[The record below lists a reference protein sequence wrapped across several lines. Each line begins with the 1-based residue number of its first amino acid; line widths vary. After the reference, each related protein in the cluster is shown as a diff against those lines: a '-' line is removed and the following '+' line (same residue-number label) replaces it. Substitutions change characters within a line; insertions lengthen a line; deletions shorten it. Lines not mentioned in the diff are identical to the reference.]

1 VRLEDERSRVR
12 LRRKIVSLY
21 LVLFAANLGAI
32 VWALHLADR
41 RPLLLAAAVLAFGL
55 GLRHALDAD
64 HIAAI
69 DNVTR
74 RLMQAGQRPVGVGL
88 FFSLGHASVVVLATV
103 GAGLAAGAF
112 RTQVFALQQV
122 GSVVGTLV
130 SSAFLLIV
138 AAMNI
143 AVLFSIWRALR
154 RTRKADGL
162 EGPAE
167 HDAPPMA
174 AGPLTSMMR
183 PLLSRLSHSWMMFPL
198 GFLFGLGFD
207 TATEVALLGISAT
220 QAAKGVSAWVLMVFP
235 ALFAAGMA
243 LIDTT
248 DGVLMLGVY
257 EWALVKPIRK
267 LYYNLTITLL
277 AVVVA
282 VAIGSIEALGLIRDQ
297 LHLAGGGWRLVG
309 GLNDNFNTL
318 GFAIVG
324 LFIAAWIGS
333 VIVYRYQGNA
343 EPNAVQ
349 AGGAGQ

>member
-1 VRLEDERSRVR
+1 VRLEDERSRGR

-32 VWALHLADR
+32 VWALNLADR

-207 TATEVALLGISAT
+207 TATEIGLLSLSAVES
-220 QAAKGVSAWVLMVFP
+220 AKGLPLASILVFP
-235 ALFAAGMA
+235 ALFTAAMA
-243 LIDTT
+243 LVDAS
-248 DGVLMLGVY
+248 DSLMMLGVY
-257 EWALVKPIRK
+257 GWAARRPASK
-267 LYYNLTITLL
+267 LYYNL
-277 AVVVA
+277 AVTAASVLIA
-282 VAIGSIEALGLIRDQ
+282 VAIGVVQ
-297 LHLAGGGWRLVG
+297 LFQLAGSQLAGAQLGQWPAVSAPATALSALLSSHPEDVG
-309 GLNDNFNTL
+309 GGVALAFAL
-318 GFAIVG
+318 LWGGFASASLLRRRV
-324 LFIAAWIGS
+324 A
-333 VIVYRYQGNA
+333 R
-343 EPNAVQ
+343 
-349 AGGAGQ
+349 